1 MTATVTRR
9 NFVRMTGAGAAAL
22 ALGPAWMSPARA
34 AERITFGQFSPFT
47 GAYAFSGP
55 LVENGMRLALE
66 ERNYEILGHPIDF
79 VTRDT
84 ETKPAV
90 GVRRLMEAIDSES
103 VKYFAG
109 NFSSSVGLAQSEIA
123 TREKVLQYAA
133 GGSEDFT
140 GERCSRYTF
149 QWSANAYTAL
159 KSVMDYAAEKMPDA
173 KRWYTI
179 TVDYVFGHSL
189 RKYCEVVAKEKG
201 IELVGN
207 DLHPLGE
214 RQFNQYLTKV
224 IASQAD
230 VLCVLNFGSDAVT
243 LLRQFHNFGLKDH
256 VAVVGP
262 WAMEVDQMG
271 ELSPDMREGLILGQ
285 NYFYT
290 IDTPVNRTFV
300 DAYKAKYERVP
311 GYASAYGYDAFRA
324 ILTAM
329 EKAGSVAPADII
341 KVMETETFDGILGPT
356 RIDAATHQ
364 TIRPYYVVEG
374 KAEADMAS
382 PNDYAAIVHSDATPQ
397 PKDLNTCPGL
407 GEL

>member
-9 NFVRMTGAGAAAL
+9 DFARLAGAGAAAF
-22 ALGPAWMSPARA
+22 ALGPAWVSRA
-34 AERITFGQFSPFT
+34 QAADRITFGQFSPFT

-55 LVENGMRLALE
+55 LVEEGMRLALE

-79 VTRDT
+79 VSRDT

-90 GVRRLMEAIDSES
+90 GVRRLMEAIDSEG

-123 TREKVLQYAA
+123 AREKVVQYAA

-149 QWSANAYTAL
+149 QWSASAYTAL
-159 KSVMDYAAEKMPDA
+159 KAVMDYTTQKMPDA
-173 KRWYTI
+173 RRWYTL

-214 RQFNQYLTKV
+214 RQYNQYLTKV

-230 VLCVLNFGSDAVT
+230 VLCVLSFGSDAVT

-262 WAMEVDQMG
+262 WAMEVDQMA

-290 IDTPVNRTFV
+290 VDTPANRAFV
-300 DAYKAKYERVP
+300 DAYRTKHGRVP
-311 GYASAYGYDAFRA
+311 GYASAYGYDAFRT
-324 ILTAM
+324 ILMAM
-329 EKAGSVAPADII
+329 EKAGSVAPADVIGA
-341 KVMETETFDGILGPT
+341 METETFDGILGPT
-356 RIDAATHQ
+356 KIDAATHQ
-364 TIRPYYVVEG
+364 AIRPYYVVEG
-374 KAEADMAS
+374 KSEATMAS
-382 PNDYAAIVHSDATPQ
+382 PNDFAEIVHSDATPQ
-397 PKDLNTCPGL
+397 PEELNTCPGL
-407 GEL
+407 GEV